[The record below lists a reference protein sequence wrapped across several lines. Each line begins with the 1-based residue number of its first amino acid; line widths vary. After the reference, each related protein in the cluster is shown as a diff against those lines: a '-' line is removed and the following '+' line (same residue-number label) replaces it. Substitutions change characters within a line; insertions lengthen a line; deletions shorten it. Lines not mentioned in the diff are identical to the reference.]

1 MVVNTTADTTTQL
14 GARDDIPDPLA
25 QLIEEARPNGDDPI
39 GVGNEVYGFKTE
51 VIGNGIYIT
60 WTEDF
65 NISVSDA
72 QILGAFTDEI
82 NNVERLPFQCKDGYV
97 VKIANMQTRRMTST
111 VSLRV
116 TSVLMVR
123 VMPRSSTT

>member
-1 MVVNTTADTTTQL
+1 MVVNTTADTSTQL
-14 GARDDIPDPLA
+14 GARDDILEPLA
-25 QLIEEARPNGDDPI
+25 KLIEEARPNGDEPI

-51 VIGNGIYIT
+51 IIGNGIYIT

-97 VKIANMQTRRMTST
+97 VKVANTADQDDDFYRD
-111 VSLRV
+111 LRV

-123 VMPRSSTT
+123 VHGKK